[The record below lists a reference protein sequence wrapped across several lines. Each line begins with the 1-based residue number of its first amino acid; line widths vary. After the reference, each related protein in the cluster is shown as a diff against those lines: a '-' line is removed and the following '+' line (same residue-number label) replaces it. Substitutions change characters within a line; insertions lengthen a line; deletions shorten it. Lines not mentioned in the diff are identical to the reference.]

1 MMAPIAPPDLPLL
14 TDIVAAAD
22 QPAVIPTLTEIVPAK
37 TFAHAPTSPGEPLAA
52 AEAPPQHDF
61 ESRSIAHMA
70 SKLIWNAQPDTPAIP
85 GVIAPQRN
93 ISETEMR
100 QLADHFG
107 AHLESVFTDKL
118 NHHLQQLHHQAV
130 KLAISELKSELPGL
144 LRKVLDTTDPKK

>member
-1 MMAPIAPPDLPLL
+1 
-14 TDIVAAAD
+14 
-22 QPAVIPTLTEIVPAK
+22 
-37 TFAHAPTSPGEPLAA
+37 
-52 AEAPPQHDF
+52 
-61 ESRSIAHMA
+61 MA

-144 LRKVLDTTDPKK
+144 MRKVLDTTDPKK